1 MSQIEKRLVDFSE
14 LTPEECQ
21 KRFDA
26 ATETYLKAVT
36 ELETAEATVVGF
48 LEPLDEISA
57 AFSEAISVLFH
68 MTSAVGGADYEA
80 VEGYMFSKMTEVDA
94 QYRTNKAIYEKFVA
108 LESQEL
114 DEESATLVETE
125 LLKFRLG
132 GIALSA
138 KDQAELA
145 SLNKEIAQIATQYSQ
160 RVSKQLATEWEIDG
174 QKFTPNNYTLQAVLA
189 DLTDPAL
196 RAKLLEKSLERGFGN
211 DPETDTRHLVK
222 AIVEARFKRAQL
234 LGYPTHADLVIAEET
249 APSVS
254 AAQQILSEVGKAA
267 LKKLNEEAKEY
278 ATLAAEDGVTEF
290 KTSDWAFYEGKAKE
304 AALGLSNEA
313 LKPYLE
319 LWTVLEQGVFFAA
332 NRLYGIT
339 ATYRPE
345 LKGWDPSC
353 RVYEIHDEN
362 GKSLGLFIAD
372 MFTRP
377 GKSGGAWMNSLIQGY
392 AGTDHESIIINCCN
406 FTPVAEGEKKYLIWD
421 DVETLFH
428 EFGHALHGL
437 LSKTKYALTA
447 GTNVPRD
454 FVELPSQLN
463 EMWAYHPE
471 VIANFARHA
480 ETGEVIP
487 AEMLAQLQKSKT
499 FGQAY
504 TTVEF
509 TASALLDQLWYTA
522 NPAEIG
528 SVEEFEADALRR
540 SGVYSELVPPRYRT
554 TYFPHAFTVGY
565 DAGYYSYMWAEA
577 LVAECEQWFR
587 NVVAVDGDG
596 GLNREAG
603 RKIEA
608 EILSRGASRKP
619 NDSFVALIGHDAR
632 AETIL
637 TRRGL

>member
-1 MSQIEKRLVDFSE
+1 MSQIEKRLVDFSQ
-14 LTPEECQ
+14 LTPAECQ

-26 ATETYLKAVT
+26 AAANYLSEIQQLEDKA
-36 ELETAEATVVGF
+36 ATVSDF
-48 LEPLDEISA
+48 LEPLDEVA
-57 AFSEAISVLFH
+57 ARFSESVGVLFH
-68 MTSAVGGADYEA
+68 MTSAVGGADYEP
-80 VEGYMFSKMTEVDA
+80 VEAYMFEKMTDVDA
-94 QYRTNKAIYEKFVA
+94 TYRTNKTIYEKFVA

-114 DEESATLVETE
+114 DEESATLVATE

-132 GIALSA
+132 GIDLPA
-138 KDQAELA
+138 QQQVELA
-145 SLNKEIAQIATQYSQ
+145 RLNKEIAALATQYSQ
-160 RVSKQLATEWEIDG
+160 RVSRQLAAEWEIAG
-174 QKFTPNNYTLQAVLA
+174 QTFTPNNYTLQAALA
-189 DLTDPAL
+189 DIED
-196 RAKLLEKSLERGFGN
+196 AKIRVQLLEKSLERGFGA
-211 DPETDTRHLVK
+211 DPETDTRQLVK
-222 AIVEARFKRAQL
+222 DIVTARFERAKL
-234 LGYPTHADLVIAEET
+234 LGFATHADLVIAEET
-249 APSVS
+249 APSVQ
-254 AAQQILSEVGKAA
+254 AAQKILSEVGQAA
-267 LKKLNEEAKEY
+267 LRKLETEAAEY
-278 ATLAAEDGVTEF
+278 AKLALADGIEHFT
-290 KTSDWAFYEGKAKE
+290 TADWAFYEGKAKE
-304 AALGLSNEA
+304 AALGLSNDA

-332 NRLYGIT
+332 NRLYGVK

-345 LKGWDPSC
+345 LKGWDESC
-353 RVYEIHDEN
+353 RVYEIHDEHE
-362 GKSLGLFIAD
+362 KSLGLFIAD

-392 AGTDHESIIINCCN
+392 SGTDHESIIINCCN
-406 FTPVAEGEKKYLIWD
+406 FTPVPEGEKKYLIWD

-437 LSKTKYALTA
+437 LSKTKYSLTA

-487 AEMLAQLQKSKT
+487 PEMLAQLQRSKT

-509 TASALLDQLWYTA
+509 TASALLDQLWYLA
-522 NPAEIG
+522 DPQLIG
-528 SVEEFEADALRR
+528 SVEEFEAEALKR

-577 LVAECEQWFR
+577 LVAECEEWFR
-587 NVVAVDGDG
+587 NVVAVDEDG
-596 GLNREAG
+596 GFNRAAG
-603 RKIEA
+603 RLLEQ
-608 EILSRGASRKP
+608 EILSRGAARKP
-619 NDSFVALIGHDAR
+619 NDSFVSLIGHEAR